1 MKKFNGIWFYGLSG
15 SGKTYASKIL
25 KLKKKNSILVDGDVV
40 RKLVSFDLGYE
51 LKDREIQILRMYGI
65 SQIIIN
71 SGYFPIIS
79 TVYFNK
85 KLEKLCKISKILPIL
100 IKRRDFNKVK
110 SKHKTYKNI
119 KNVVGKDLKYPN
131 LKTLKIFNNNK
142 KNFILKSKFLSEFEI
157 I

>member
-1 MKKFNGIWFYGLSG
+1 MRKFNGIWFYGLSG

-100 IKRRDFNKVK
+100 IKRRNFNKVK
-110 SKHKTYKNI
+110 LKHQTYKNK

-142 KNFILKSKFLSEFEI
+142 KNFILKSKFLSEFKI